1 NNWRASLV
9 PAAAVIPAPIAY
21 IKVVAVKKLVV
32 EFRGS
37 TVGRANKS
45 VLDGGPVLLVSE
57 SPLTSAKA
65 FAKDVFIN
73 QERKLGDR
81 RRSDTV
87 CLGSGG
93 SMVARLKLKGIDG
106 RAPPGLFLDSMGGG
120 AWPFLVGG
128 VICLVNSD
136 NERDLNLLNSQAI
149 LEWSTTS

>member
-1 NNWRASLV
+1 ALSGLV
-9 PAAAVIPAPIAY
+9 IGMTPIAY

-37 TVGRANKS
+37 T
-45 VLDGGPVLLVSE
+45 DGGPVLLVSE

-87 CLGSGG
+87 SIAIIALQRGIPSKHESSAHADYVPALCTYRPSLLPIEWLSETLGSTH
-93 SMVARLKLKGIDG
+93 R
-106 RAPPGLFLDSMGGG
+106 
-120 AWPFLVGG
+120 
-128 VICLVNSD
+128 
-136 NERDLNLLNSQAI
+136 NLH
-149 LEWSTTS
+149 